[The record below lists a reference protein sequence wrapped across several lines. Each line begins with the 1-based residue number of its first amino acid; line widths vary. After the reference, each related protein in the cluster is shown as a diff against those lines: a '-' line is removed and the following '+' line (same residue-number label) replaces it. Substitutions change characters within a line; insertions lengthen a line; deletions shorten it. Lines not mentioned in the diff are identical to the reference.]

1 MGINTTIRNF
11 RNDITA
17 YVNQSDLPIEVKL
30 LTIKDIYAQ
39 LEDAASK
46 TILAEQ
52 QAQQQEETQQ
62 NDSES
67 VGDDNE
73 CD

>member
-1 MGINTTIRNF
+1 MGINTTIRSF

-30 LTIKDIYAQ
+30 LTIKDIYTQ

-52 QAQQQEETQQ
+52 QEEVQQ

-73 CD
+73 CN

>member
-1 MGINTTIRNF
+1 MGINTTIRTF

-30 LTIKDIYAQ
+30 LAIKDIYAQ

-46 TILAEQ
+46 TISAEQ
-52 QAQQQEETQQ
+52 QEEVQQ

>member
-1 MGINTTIRNF
+1 MGINTTIRSF

-30 LTIKDIYAQ
+30 LAIKDIYAQ

-46 TILAEQ
+46 TISAER
-52 QAQQQEETQQ
+52 QEEVQQ

>member
-1 MGINTTIRNF
+1 MGINTTIRSF
-11 RNDITA
+11 RNDITV

-30 LTIKDIYAQ
+30 LTIKDIYTQ

-52 QAQQQEETQQ
+52 QTQQQEEAQQ

-67 VGDDNE
+67 VGDGNK

>member
-30 LTIKDIYAQ
+30 LTIKDIYTQ

-52 QAQQQEETQQ
+52 QEEVQQ

-73 CD
+73 CN

>member
-1 MGINTTIRNF
+1 MGINTTIRSF

-30 LTIKDIYAQ
+30 LTIKDIYTQ

-52 QAQQQEETQQ
+52 QEEQ

-67 VGDDNE
+67 AGDDNE

>member
-1 MGINTTIRNF
+1 MGINTTIRSF

-17 YVNQSDLPIEVKL
+17 YVNQSNLPIEVKL
-30 LTIKDIYAQ
+30 LTIKDNYTQ

-52 QAQQQEETQQ
+52 QVQQQEEVQQ

-67 VGDDNE
+67 VGDGNK

>member
-1 MGINTTIRNF
+1 MRINTTIRNF

-30 LTIKDIYAQ
+30 LTIKDIYTQ

-52 QAQQQEETQQ
+52 QEEVQQ

-73 CD
+73 CN

>member
-17 YVNQSDLPIEVKL
+17 YVNLSDLPIEVKL
-30 LTIKDIYAQ
+30 LTIKDIYTQ

-52 QAQQQEETQQ
+52 QEEVQQ

-73 CD
+73 CN